1 MRSAVHRRRRLTDK
15 LDELV
20 HTWAGAN
27 NEFVN
32 GELQRKLV
40 DMRVLATELAGAIVR
55 YTYADDTNP
64 QWATVNPGFGALD
77 ANRRAEEAA
86 HLINAAAN
94 TYVSS
99 VDEFERIAKVH
110 IV

>member
-40 DMRVLATELAGAIVR
+40 DMRVRATELAGAIVR

-77 ANRRAEEAA
+77 EPPRVLRRPFHLSHAA
-86 HLINAAAN
+86 SFCSLSMA
-94 TYVSS
+94 
-99 VDEFERIAKVH
+99 
-110 IV
+110 